1 MARVRKGNIPG
12 TIAVRKFVT
21 KKKRS
26 GAHSEAR
33 NGEPHTAQRIIE
45 FPRPPAPHEL
55 VSDRVIFEVG
65 SDRFAIMW
73 TAEIERLPPAG
84 PVAVQRKSRLSSDR
98 SSHVGR

>member
-1 MARVRKGNIPG
+1 MARVRKGNSPG
-12 TIAVRKFVT
+12 PIAMRKFVT

-33 NGEPHTAQRIIE
+33 KREPRTQRIIE
-45 FPRPPAPHEL
+45 FPRPPAPDE
-55 VSDRVIFEVG
+55 VVTDTVIFEVG
-65 SDRFAIMW
+65 NDRFALTW
-73 TAEIERLPPAG
+73 TVEIERLHRPG